1 MTKKQKILQLYIMPI
16 LIVLISVIFAVIF
29 NDYFWGLITFACGFL
44 NAYYMA
50 IGRWEN
56 YIFGIVFSIFY
67 AIVCYKNGL
76 YGFAIFTVVAYIPLQ
91 IVGLIGWLKKQ
102 SNNLV
107 IVKSLSLKK
116 GILLT
121 LGVCASSF
129 LLGFLLDLIPS
140 QNMSYLD
147 SASQI
152 INLVGAILSVL
163 RYRECWFVLLV
174 NNSIDLAIWIINA
187 INHTISA
194 EMMLVTS
201 VMFLVMNIYGLV
213 IWIFIERKQKQ
224 CMQNLQTE
232 EDLIEQKN

>member
-1 MTKKQKILQLYIMPI
+1 MTKKQKILQLYIIPI

-29 NDYFWGLITFACGFL
+29 NDYFFGFITFACGFL

-56 YIFGIVFSIFY
+56 YIFGIVFSVFY

-76 YGFAIFTVVAYIPLQ
+76 YGFAIFTVIAYIPLQ
-91 IVGLIGWLKKQ
+91 IVGLVGWFKKQ
-102 SNNLV
+102 SNNSV

-121 LGVCASSF
+121 LGVCGASF
-129 LLGFLLDLIPS
+129 LLGFLLDLIPT

-147 SASQI
+147 STSQI
-152 INLVGAILSVL
+152 INLAGAILSVM
-163 RYRECWFVLLV
+163 RYRECWFVLLA

-187 INHTISA
+187 INHTANA

-201 VMFLVMNIYGLV
+201 IMYLVMNIYGLLF
-213 IWIFIERKQKQ
+213 WIFIERKQRQ
-224 CMQNLQTE
+224 CMQNLPDE
-232 EDLIEQKN
+232 ELIEENK